1 MAISEAESIRSKIE
15 DHSHLYMCFNG
26 SDYDT
31 FRKKTNILYRI
42 RNCYNGI
49 NNYERYITDIYS
61 SIRYKENEKN
71 NQNDLFRRKLQ
82 SIKNENENSL
92 NVEIR
97 RKENEIQEMKNELD
111 IYRRQ
116 CESHLN
122 LINED
127 ISNLQKEIKELNI
140 AKNDEIELSKKE
152 KLYELKNEFKLDL
165 LRYKNK
171 KELETKLMSYGDYN
185 KGDKD
190 YLINYL
196 TKSIF
201 SYNYHFEEGVIHL
214 YIDNYTYD
222 DTIFKLDTGIT
233 NLHNFVNDEEN
244 LLHRTRFY
252 KEGDD
257 LVA

>member
-1 MAISEAESIRSKIE
+1 MAISEAESIKSKIE
-15 DHSHLYMCFNG
+15 NHSHYKYCFNG

-31 FRKKTNILYRI
+31 FWNKRNILYRI
-42 RNCYNGI
+42 RNCYNDI
-49 NNYERYITDIYS
+49 NNYERYIIDIYF
-61 SIRYKENEKN
+61 SIRDKENEKN

-171 KELETKLMSYGDYN
+171 KELEKEKQEKEQEIKRKQFEAEKEIKFNEMKN
-185 KGDKD
+185 KAELVQK
-190 YLINYL
+190 IISMC
-196 TKSIF
+196 K
-201 SYNYHFEEGVIHL
+201 
-214 YIDNYTYD
+214 
-222 DTIFKLDTGIT
+222 
-233 NLHNFVNDEEN
+233 NLE
-244 LLHRTRFY
+244 L
-252 KEGDD
+252 K
-257 LVA
+257 

>member
-1 MAISEAESIRSKIE
+1 MAISEAESIQSKIE
-15 DHSHLYMCFNG
+15 NHSHWNMCFNG

-31 FRKKTNILYRI
+31 FRKKKNILYRI
-42 RNCYNGI
+42 RNCYNDI
-49 NNYERYITDIYS
+49 NNYERYIIDIYF
-61 SIRYKENEKN
+61 SIRDKENEKN

-92 NVEIR
+92 NVEKR
-97 RKENEIQEMKNELD
+97 RKENAIQEMKNELD
-111 IYRRQ
+111 INRRQ

-171 KELETKLMSYGDYN
+171 KELEKEKQEKEQEIKRKQFEAEKEIKFNEMKN
-185 KGDKD
+185 KAELVQK
-190 YLINYL
+190 IISMC
-196 TKSIF
+196 K
-201 SYNYHFEEGVIHL
+201 
-214 YIDNYTYD
+214 
-222 DTIFKLDTGIT
+222 
-233 NLHNFVNDEEN
+233 NLE
-244 LLHRTRFY
+244 L
-252 KEGDD
+252 K
-257 LVA
+257 

>member
-171 KELETKLMSYGDYN
+171 KELEKEKQEKEQEIKRKQFEAEKEIKFNEMKN
-185 KGDKD
+185 KAELVQK
-190 YLINYL
+190 IISMC
-196 TKSIF
+196 K
-201 SYNYHFEEGVIHL
+201 
-214 YIDNYTYD
+214 
-222 DTIFKLDTGIT
+222 
-233 NLHNFVNDEEN
+233 NLE
-244 LLHRTRFY
+244 L
-252 KEGDD
+252 K
-257 LVA
+257 